1 MKHDFTKIISEKIL
15 VLDGA
20 VGTEIYKKNYF
31 INTCFE
37 ELCLSAPEVIKSIHK
52 SYIEAGADIITTN
65 SFGANR
71 YKLSKF
77 GLAEKTANINRVA
90 AKIAREC
97 AGDQIIVAASVGPVG
112 KNDNLA
118 VNAKILAEQA
128 NFLAEEADF
137 ILFETF
143 SSLNDLESAL
153 IAAQALK
160 IPYAISISADEN
172 CESSLGE
179 PLSMMIA
186 KIAEFK
192 KQPAAIGLNCGTGPD
207 GMLHSVEELL
217 KLSKLPVFARPNGG
231 LPKNVDGRMIY
242 MTSPEYISTYC
253 LRYVNLGVRVVGG
266 CCGTGP
272 EHIREIAR
280 AIKPLKKIEITAQI
294 TRSTSGEKLLE
305 PLTSREK
312 SAFSR
317 KLADSQWVSS
327 VEIVPPK
334 GFNLEQ
340 IILKAKQCK
349 EAGVD
354 AINIPDGP
362 RASCRISPLVTA
374 LKIQEEANIETI
386 LHFCCR
392 DKNLI
397 GMQADLLACACLGIR
412 NLLFITGDPP
422 KLGEYPFASGVF
434 DADSITMT
442 RIQNKLNR
450 GVDIGGKSIN
460 GQTKAFIGVGAD
472 PNALDLEREIRR
484 LKQKKEAGAEFVI
497 TQPVFAAE
505 PLLRFLDRIEDLNLF
520 VIAGIWPLASSRNAE
535 FMKNEVP
542 GVVVPDEILERMRSY
557 ESKEAQY
564 REGIKIAIE
573 IIAEIKNRISGVQV
587 SAPFGKIE
595 AAIEVINASKK

>member
-1 MKHDFTKIISEKIL
+1 MKHDLKKFLSEKIL

-20 VGTEIYKKNYF
+20 VGTEIYKRNYF
-31 INTCFE
+31 VNTCFE
-37 ELCLSAPEVIKSIHK
+37 ELCISAPDVIKSIHQ
-52 SYIEAGADIITTN
+52 SYIDAGADIITTN

-77 GLAEKTANINRVA
+77 GLAEKTTEINLHA

-97 AGDQIIVAASVGPVG
+97 AGDQILVAASVGPVG
-112 KNDNLA
+112 KNESPQI
-118 VNAKILAEQA
+118 NAKLLLEQA
-128 NFLAEEADF
+128 QALSEEADF

-153 IAAQALK
+153 IAAQKLN
-160 IPYAISISADEN
+160 IPFTISLAIDEN
-172 CESSLGE
+172 SETSLGE
-179 PLSMMIA
+179 PLSILIA

-192 KQPAAIGLNCGTGPD
+192 IQPAAIGLNCGTGPD
-207 GMLHSVEELL
+207 GMLHSIENLI
-217 KLSKLPVFARPNGG
+217 KLTSLPTFARPNGG
-231 LPKNVDGRMIY
+231 LPKNIDGRMIY
-242 MTSPEYISTYC
+242 MSSPEYISTYSM
-253 LRYVNLGVRVVGG
+253 RYVQLGVRAVGG

-272 EHIREIAR
+272 EHIKEIAR
-280 AIKPLKKIEITAQI
+280 AVKPLKKIEITSQVI
-294 TRSTSGEKLLE
+294 KIDSGEKQLE
-305 PLTSREK
+305 PVPLSEK
-312 SAFSR
+312 STLSA
-317 KLADSQWVSS
+317 KLAKKIWVSS

-334 GFNLEQ
+334 GLSLEQ
-340 IILKAKQCK
+340 TILKAKQCK

-362 RASCRISPLVTA
+362 RASCRISPLITA
-374 LKIQEEANIETI
+374 LKIQEEAKIETI

-397 GMQADLLACACLGIR
+397 GMQADLLACAYLGI
-412 NLLFITGDPP
+412 NNILFITGDPP

-442 RIQNKLNR
+442 RIQNRLNR
-450 GVDIGGKSIN
+450 GIDIGGKFIN

-472 PNALDLEREIRR
+472 PNAIDFEREIRR
-484 LKQKKEAGAEFVI
+484 LKEKKDAGAEFVI
-497 TQPVFAAE
+497 TQPVFAVE
-505 PLLRFLDRIEDLNLF
+505 PLLKFLDRIQDLDLF
-520 VIAGIWPLASSRNAE
+520 VIAGIWPLASARNAE

-542 GVVVPDEILERMRSY
+542 GVVVPDEILMRMRSH

-564 REGIKIAIE
+564 EEGIKIAIE
-573 IIAEIKNRISGVQV
+573 IVSQIKNRISGIQV

-595 AAIEVINASKK
+595 GAVKVINSSKK